1 MHIVTHLFEWNQCL
15 YFTEN
20 QAKAKEA
27 ELSDTLSPSKE
38 KSSDDTTGM
47 VGAYLSVNLDYS
59 DKL

>member
-1 MHIVTHLFEWNQCL
+1 MQIVTHLFEWNQCL

-47 VGAYLSVNLDYS
+47 VGHIIQ
-59 DKL
+59 